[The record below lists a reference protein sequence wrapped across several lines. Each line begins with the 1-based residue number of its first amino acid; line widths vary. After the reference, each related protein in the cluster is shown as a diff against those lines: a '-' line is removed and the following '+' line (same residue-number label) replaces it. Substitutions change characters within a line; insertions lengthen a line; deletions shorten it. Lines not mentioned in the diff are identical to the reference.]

1 MYITGFFDILG
12 TGLYFIGSYFFY
24 RTLTCFL
31 EPRRQFIRRAV
42 SYLIGLCVCSVVI
55 FPRDVVNIT
64 VTIPLFFAML
74 LIGFRQKILV
84 KASVVLMFFPI
95 VISFNFLI
103 QQIGT
108 WIWINMLAR
117 NEIANAVLSNL
128 SYILNT
134 LFWYWFWKISENKTR
149 EMVDTLDE
157 QSWLLLDAVC
167 LASLTAVMSC
177 VYYTPKESY
186 KVWLCML
193 ACLITN
199 FASIRL
205 VFYLAENIRGR
216 LEQKNEKLQQDYY
229 RELEAG
235 QQELRKFRHD
245 MNNHFSVVAGLM
257 DDGKEEEAKIYF
269 RKLSGQLSAKGRS
282 FCRNSIVNA
291 VLNAKYNRAL
301 EQGIDCFFN
310 IEIDELFFIDPLDIC
325 TIFSNTLDNAIEACM
340 KTDPEKR
347 RISMK
352 ARCTKKGYFSFEI
365 ENSTNEEV
373 LMENG
378 RFRTWK
384 KEKQQHGIG
393 IENVKDVVRRYQG
406 TVDITYDA
414 ETFCVVI
421 LIAEGS
427 RLA

>member
-1 MYITGFFDILG
+1 MKIFFETLG
-12 TGLYFIGSYFFY
+12 TIFYFIESYFFY

-31 EPRRQFIRRAV
+31 EPKKKMISRAV
-42 SYLIGLCVCSVVI
+42 SYLIGLCVCTVVI

-64 VTIPLFFAML
+64 VNIPLFLAML

-84 KASVVLMFFPI
+84 KVSVLLIFFPI
-95 VISFNFLI
+95 IISSNFLT

-108 WIWINMLAR
+108 WIWINLFAR
-117 NEIANAVLSNL
+117 GEIANTVLSNMMG
-128 SYILNT
+128 IVNI
-134 LFWYWFWKISENKTR
+134 LFWYLFLKMSDQKMR
-149 EMVDTLDE
+149 EWLDTLDE
-157 QSWLLLDAVC
+157 KSWFLLDAVC

-177 VYYTPKESY
+177 VYYTPNESY

-199 FASIRL
+199 FATIRL

-235 QQELRKFRHD
+235 QMELRKFRHD

-257 DDGKEEEAKIYF
+257 EDGKDEEAKKYF
-269 RKLSGQLSAKGRS
+269 QKLSGQLSAKGRT
-282 FCRNSIVNA
+282 FCKNSIVNA
-291 VLNAKYNRAL
+291 VLNAKYNRAV

-310 IEIDELFFIDPLDIC
+310 IEINELFFIDPLDIC
-325 TIFSNTLDNAIEACM
+325 TIFSNMLDNAIEACM
-340 KTDPEKR
+340 KVDPEKR

-352 ARCTKKGYFSFEI
+352 ARCTEKGYFSFEI
-365 ENSTNEEV
+365 ENSKSREIQIED
-373 LMENG
+373 G
-378 RFRTWK
+378 KFRTWK
-384 KEKQQHGIG
+384 KEKKLHGIG

-406 TVDITYDA
+406 TMDITHDT

-427 RLA
+427 SLA

>member
-1 MYITGFFDILG
+1 METFFDTLG
-12 TGLYFIGSYFFY
+12 TIFYFIESYFFY
-24 RTLTCFL
+24 RTLACFL
-31 EPRRQFIRRAV
+31 EPKKKVVWRAV
-42 SYLIGLCVCSVVI
+42 SYLIGLFVCTMVI
-55 FPRDVVNIT
+55 FPQDVVNIT
-64 VTIPLFFAML
+64 VNIPLFLAML

-84 KASVVLMFFPI
+84 KVSVLLIFFPI
-95 VISFNFLI
+95 IISANFLT

-108 WIWINMLAR
+108 WIWINLLESGELA
-117 NEIANAVLSNL
+117 NIVLSNM
-128 SYILNT
+128 ILIVNI
-134 LFWYWFWKISENKTR
+134 LFWYLFWRMSDQKIR
-149 EMVDTLDE
+149 EMMDTLDE
-157 QSWLLLDAVC
+157 KSWFLLDAVC

-177 VYYTPKESY
+177 VYYTPDESY

-205 VFYLAENIRGR
+205 VFYLAENIRSR

-229 RELEAG
+229 REREAG

-257 DDGKEEEAKIYF
+257 EDGKDEEAKKYF
-269 RKLSGQLSAKGRS
+269 QKLSGQLSAKGRT
-282 FCRNSIVNA
+282 FCKNSIVNA
-291 VLNAKYNRAL
+291 VLNAKYNRAV

-310 IEIDELFFIDPLDIC
+310 IEINELFFIDPLDIC
-325 TIFSNTLDNAIEACM
+325 TIFSNMLDNAIEACM
-340 KTDPEKR
+340 KVVPEKR

-352 ARCTKKGYFSFEI
+352 ARCTEKGYFSFEI
-365 ENSTNEEV
+365 ENSKSQEIQIED
-373 LMENG
+373 G
-378 RFRTWK
+378 KFRTWK
-384 KEKQQHGIG
+384 KEKKLHGIG

-406 TVDITYDA
+406 TVDITHDT

-427 RLA
+427 SLA

>member
-1 MYITGFFDILG
+1 MHITGFFDILG

-31 EPRRQFIRRAV
+31 EPRRQFSRRAV
-42 SYLIGLCVCSVVI
+42 SYLIGLFVSSMVI

-74 LIGFRQKILV
+74 LIGFKQKILV

-95 VISFNFLI
+95 IISFNFLI

-117 NEIANAVLSNL
+117 DEIANAALSNL
-128 SYILNT
+128 SYILNI
-134 LFWYWFWKISENKTR
+134 LFWYWFWKIWEKKTR

-177 VYYTPKESY
+177 VYYTPRESY

-235 QQELRKFRHD
+235 QQELRKF
-245 MNNHFSVVAGLM
+245 
-257 DDGKEEEAKIYF
+257 
-269 RKLSGQLSAKGRS
+269 
-282 FCRNSIVNA
+282 
-291 VLNAKYNRAL
+291 
-301 EQGIDCFFN
+301 
-310 IEIDELFFIDPLDIC
+310 
-325 TIFSNTLDNAIEACM
+325 
-340 KTDPEKR
+340 
-347 RISMK
+347 
-352 ARCTKKGYFSFEI
+352 
-365 ENSTNEEV
+365 
-373 LMENG
+373 
-378 RFRTWK
+378 
-384 KEKQQHGIG
+384 
-393 IENVKDVVRRYQG
+393 
-406 TVDITYDA
+406 
-414 ETFCVVI
+414 
-421 LIAEGS
+421 
-427 RLA
+427 